1 VVEAGP
7 DEVTERFRPT
17 NGRAVGILALV
28 AALGTFVLGIVDDF
42 PAPVVAGAFLVGVLA
57 WAALLKPRVKIA
69 DRRLVLVNMLETV
82 SIPLAAVEEVVVR
95 QVLAVRVGEKRYV
108 SPAIGH
114 TLRATLATTRPPR
127 RDPRRGDVLA
137 TPKAPSYPDLVENR
151 IDQLVTD
158 ERKRLG
164 LRRGSAEVAALAA
177 DVRRAPAWLEI
188 GLLGVAVV
196 ALVVTVLV

>member
-1 VVEAGP
+1 MVEAGP
-7 DEVTERFRPT
+7 GEVTERFHPT
-17 NGRAVGILALV
+17 NGRAAGALALV
-28 AALGTFVLGIVDDF
+28 AAVGTLVLGIVDDF

-57 WAALLKPRVKIA
+57 WAALLKPRVRVA

-114 TLRATLATTRPPR
+114 SLRATLASTRPPK

-137 TPKAPSYPDLVENR
+137 TPKPPSYPDVVENR

-164 LRRGSAEVAALAA
+164 LRRGSPEVAALGAE
-177 DVRRAPAWLEI
+177 VRRTPAWVEI
-188 GLLGVAVV
+188 GLLVVGVV
-196 ALVVTVLV
+196 ALVVTILA

>member
-1 VVEAGP
+1 MVDAAP
-7 DEVTERFRPT
+7 DEVTERYRPT
-17 NGRAVGILALV
+17 NGLAIGILTLV
-28 AALGTFVLGIVDDF
+28 AAVGTLVLGIVDDF

-57 WAALLKPRVKIA
+57 WAALLKPRVKVA

-114 TLRATLATTRPPR
+114 TLRATLASTRPPK

-137 TPKAPSYPDLVENR
+137 TPQAPSYPDVVENR
-151 IDQLVTD
+151 IDQLVTED
-158 ERKRLG
+158 RKRLG
-164 LRRGSAEVAALAA
+164 VGRGSPEVAALGAE
-177 DVRRAPAWLEI
+177 VRRTPAWVEI
-188 GLLGVAVV
+188 GLLAVGVV
-196 ALVVTVLV
+196 ALVATIVV

>member
-1 VVEAGP
+1 MVEAAP

-17 NGRAVGILALV
+17 NGRGVGILALV
-28 AALGTFVLGIVDDF
+28 AAVGTLVLGIVDDF

-57 WAALLKPRVKIA
+57 WAALLKPRVRVA

-95 QVLAVRVGEKRYV
+95 QVLAVRVGDKRYV

-114 TLRATLATTRPPR
+114 TLRATLASTRPPK

-137 TPKAPSYPDLVENR
+137 TPQAPSYPDLVENR
-151 IDQLVTD
+151 IDQLVME
-158 ERKRLG
+158 ERKRLDV
-164 LRRGSAEVAALAA
+164 RRGSPEVAALGAE
-177 DVRRAPAWLEI
+177 VRRTPAWVEI
-188 GLLGVAVV
+188 GLLVVGVV
-196 ALVVTVLV
+196 ALVVTVLL